1 MCTKIL
7 KKESSSGALAFVLLM
22 FMMPLGFIGNTQ
34 SCGAMEAEDVG
45 AGERTPLSR
54 DFVVSINGNARDL
67 EEGIVSLR
75 SLCRSRKPIPEV
87 TVSPDLLKKV
97 IPGDTQNQMN
107 DVIDFISLH
116 HNHKF
121 FDKLRLKHQEGAKVA
136 SVSID
141 NLEKL
146 QKYLENKAWNAI
158 SKSPTLANYLK
169 ERRLQT
175 EELINVI
182 EKIIIERDSL
192 RQENKFLVQCL
203 DELEEKRL
211 KSEEGVEVIGR
222 SGSRNETNK
231 DLYSQINILKYVVTP
246 ISFVLG
252 VVLGGV
258 GAGLIV
264 HFVWR

>member
-1 MCTKIL
+1 MCTRIL
-7 KKESSSGALAFVLLM
+7 KKESSSRALAFVALL
-22 FMMPLGFIGNTQ
+22 FMMPLGFIGNAQ
-34 SCGAMEAEDVG
+34 SCRATEDT
-45 AGERTPLSR
+45 EHQPLLR
-54 DFVVSINGNARDL
+54 RNDVAIPINGDGGDL
-67 EEGIVSLR
+67 EEGRVSSR
-75 SLCRSRKPIPEV
+75 SFLRSRKLIPEV
-87 TVSPDLLKKV
+87 TVAPDLLEKV
-97 IPGDTQNQMN
+97 IPGEAQNQMN
-107 DVIDFISLH
+107 DIIDFISLH

-121 FDKLRLKHQEGAKVA
+121 FGKLQLKHQEGAKIA
-136 SVSID
+136 SVPID

-158 SKSPTLANYLK
+158 SKAPTLANYLK

-182 EKIIIERDSL
+182 EKIIVERDSL

-203 DELEEKRL
+203 DELLEEKRL

-264 HFVWR
+264 HFAWR